1 LQNLGDNQIIDWR
14 VDVRG
19 VGARTPRARVK
30 NRVATPREFWVD
42 PLKEAFYFPERYI
55 QVTVTLNPM
64 PNGYRRVGEL
74 VWGSLRIGAS
84 SVGADPR
91 KIQCTGDQRA
101 HPTPDR

>member
-1 LQNLGDNQIIDWR
+1 MDNQVIDWR

-19 VGARTPRARVK
+19 VGARIPRARVK

-42 PLKEAFYFPERYI
+42 PLKRSILLSGALYPGNGNSKSYAY
-55 QVTVTLNPM
+55 
-64 PNGYRRVGEL
+64 GYRSVGEL

-84 SVGADPR
+84 GVGADPR
-91 KIQCTGDQRA
+91 KIQRTGDQRA

>member
-1 LQNLGDNQIIDWR
+1 MCYWQQRGSLQNLVDNQVIDWR

-64 PNGYRRVGEL
+64 PTATVEL
-74 VWGSLRIGAS
+74 AS
-84 SVGADPR
+84 
-91 KIQCTGDQRA
+91 
-101 HPTPDR
+101 

>member
-1 LQNLGDNQIIDWR
+1 MCYWQQRGSLQNLVDNQVIDWR

-19 VGARTPRARVK
+19 VGARTPRACVK

-64 PNGYRRVGEL
+64 PTATVEL
-74 VWGSLRIGAS
+74 VS
-84 SVGADPR
+84 
-91 KIQCTGDQRA
+91 
-101 HPTPDR
+101 